1 MCPQC
6 SRSTKKAAISTTIN
20 IAAFQGRRQGA
31 APLGGEL
38 SLCAVWSMFVSFQCM
53 CPVTAL
59 DELEPFH
66 HWNVKH
72 RHAVCLQPFG
82 CGHGIAGPPLRRGL

>member
-20 IAAFQGRRQGA
+20 SAAPHGRRQGA
-31 APLGGEL
+31 TPLSAEL
-38 SLCAVWSMFVSFQCM
+38 SLCAVWSMFVSFQRM
-53 CPVTAL
+53 CEVTAL

-82 CGHGIAGPPLRRGL
+82 CGHGIAGPPLRRDL